1 VGPLPPVCIL
11 AGGLGTRLGERV
23 RDTPKG
29 LIEVAGEPFLCHQLR
44 QLADHGAERVV
55 LCVGYLG
62 ELIEQ
67 RIGERFGLE
76 IAYSFDSPGLDGTLG
91 AIRRARDL
99 LGERFLVLY
108 GDTYL
113 RIDYAAAVAAWS
125 ASALPAMMSV
135 LRNDGRFDASNA
147 LYGDGLVLAYD
158 KRAPRKD
165 MRWIDYGLGGL
176 EQRALDLV
184 PSDTRELSD
193 LYSVLARERLLR
205 GYEVSER
212 FFEIGTPAALAETD
226 AHLLSRSPAA
236 CPPPARRASP
246 VAPLPSARPDPPV
259 PVAPSTRLA
268 DTVRSLRA
276 LRTSSDLRG
285 QGARYALAGC
295 AVATVYLLTT
305 TILAVGVGLP
315 FQVAL
320 ISGFAVALSLHF
332 TLQRLFVWTHRDGF
346 ALPFRRQMGRYLLT
360 AGAQYGLTAA
370 STSLLPPVLGL
381 APELVYLAT
390 APILTTANF
399 LVFRHGVFHPK
410 VAEPEAE
417 PARESESGA
426 EREPVDPRVRDGE
439 TAPVFPTPM
448 SGRL

>member
-1 VGPLPPVCIL
+1 MSTLPPVCIL
-11 AGGLGTRLGERV
+11 AGGRGTRLGEHA

-55 LCVGYLG
+55 LCVGHLG

-67 RIGERFGLE
+67 RIGTERFGLQ
-76 IAYSFDSPGLDGTLG
+76 IAYSFDSPELDGTLG
-91 AIRRARDL
+91 AIRRARRL

-113 RIDYAAAVAAWS
+113 RIDYAAAVAAWR
-125 ASALPAMMSV
+125 AGGLPAMMSV
-135 LRNDGRFDASNA
+135 LRNDGRWDISNV
-147 LYGDGLVLAYD
+147 LYADGRVLAYD
-158 KRAPRKD
+158 KRAPCEE

-176 EQRALDLV
+176 EQAALDLV
-184 PSDTRELSD
+184 PPDTRELSA
-193 LYSVLARERLLR
+193 LYSRLARERLLC
-205 GYEVSER
+205 GFEVSER

-226 AHLLSRSPAA
+226 AHLLSRPRARRGPRAA
-236 CPPPARRASP
+236 PVAATASARRAD
-246 VAPLPSARPDPPV
+246 AM
-259 PVAPSTRLA
+259 
-268 DTVRSLRA
+268 RSLRA
-276 LRTSSDLRG
+276 LRTNSDLRG

-295 AVATVYLLTT
+295 VVATVYLLTT
-305 TILAVGVGLP
+305 TVLAVGVGLP

-332 TLQRLFVWTHRDGF
+332 TLQRLFVWTHREGF

-360 AGAQYGLTAA
+360 AGVQYGLTAA
-370 STSLLPPVLGL
+370 STSFLPPVLGI

-410 VAEPEAE
+410 AAEPDPEPEAE
-417 PARESESGA
+417 SASPLA
-426 EREPVDPRVRDGE
+426 RDGE

>member
-1 VGPLPPVCIL
+1 VRPLPPVCIL

-67 RIGERFGLE
+67 RIGPEQFGLE
-76 IAYSFDSPGLDGTLG
+76 IAYSFDSPALDGTLG
-91 AIRRARDL
+91 AIRRARHL

-113 RIDYAAAVAAWS
+113 RIDHAAAVAAWR
-125 ASALPAMMSV
+125 ASGLPAMMSV

-147 LYGDGLVLAYD
+147 LYLDGLVLDYD
-158 KRAPRKD
+158 KRAPRAE

-176 EQRALDLV
+176 EQGALDLV
-184 PSDTRELSD
+184 PPDTRELSD
-193 LYSVLARERLLR
+193 LYRRLARERLLC
-205 GYEVSER
+205 GYEVCER

-226 AHLLSRSPAA
+226 AHLLSGPPVGRPAHA
-236 CPPPARRASP
+236 GRASLTGASASTHEASRDAAVASTRRAD
-246 VAPLPSARPDPPV
+246 A
-259 PVAPSTRLA
+259 
-268 DTVRSLRA
+268 VRSLRA

-285 QGARYALAGC
+285 QGARYVLAGC
-295 AVATVYLLTT
+295 VVATVYLLTT
-305 TILAVGVGLP
+305 TVLAVGVGLP

-360 AGAQYGLTAA
+360 AGVQYGLTAA

-410 VAEPEAE
+410 PAEPESKLE
-417 PARESESGA
+417 PASLLE
-426 EREPVDPRVRDGE
+426 RDGE

>member
-1 VGPLPPVCIL
+1 VSALPSVCIL
-11 AGGLGTRLGERV
+11 AGGLGTRLGEHV
-23 RDTPKG
+23 RDTPKP
-29 LIEVAGEPFLCHQLR
+29 LLEVAGEPFLCHQLR

-62 ELIEQ
+62 ELIER
-67 RIGERFGLE
+67 RIGTERFGLE
-76 IAYSFDSPGLDGTLG
+76 IAYSFDSPELDGTLG
-91 AIRRARDL
+91 AIRRARHL

-113 RIDYAAAVAAWS
+113 RIDYADAVAAWE
-125 ASALPAMMSV
+125 ASGLPAMMSV
-135 LRNDGRFDASNA
+135 LRNDGRWDASNA
-147 LYGDGLVLAYD
+147 LYVDGLVLAYD
-158 KRAPRKD
+158 KRAPRAE

-184 PSDTRELSD
+184 SPDTRELPD
-193 LYSVLARERLLR
+193 LYSRLARERLLC
-205 GYEVSER
+205 GFEVSER

-226 AHLLSRSPAA
+226 AHLLSR
-236 CPPPARRASP
+236 PPPPRSSPRRRSARARRA
-246 VAPLPSARPDPPV
+246 PSALEAPP
-259 PVAPSTRLA
+259 TRRA
-268 DTVRSLRA
+268 GAASSLRA

-295 AVATVYLLTT
+295 TVATVYLLTT

-320 ISGFAVALSLHF
+320 LSGYAVALCLHF
-332 TLQRLFVWTHRDGF
+332 TLQRLFVWTHSDGF
-346 ALPFRRQMGRYLLT
+346 ALPFRRQVGRYLLT
-360 AGAQYGLTAA
+360 SGAQYGLTAA

-381 APELVYLAT
+381 APELVYLGT
-390 APILTTANF
+390 VPILTAANF

-410 VAEPEAE
+410 A
-417 PARESESGA
+417 A
-426 EREPVDPRVRDGE
+426 EREPESESDPEPASPLEHDGE